1 MQLRKACNH
10 PYLFPGQE
18 PGPPYE
24 DGPHLFENCGKLVV
38 LQKLLER
45 LKARGSQI
53 LIFSQMTK
61 NLDILEDY
69 CLYQKYEYCRI
80 DGSTNTIDREEQI
93 DSFVKYVAALNYS
106 SYNFLN

>member
-10 PYLFPGQE
+10 PYLFPRQE

-24 DGPHLFENCGKLVV
+24 DGPHLYENCGKLVV
-38 LQKLLER
+38 LEKLLQR
-45 LKARGSQI
+45 LKERGSQV

-69 CLYQKYEYCRI
+69 CLYKKFEYCRI

-93 DSFVKYVAALNYS
+93 DSFVKYVLAN
-106 SYNFLN
+106 